1 MRGSKLAAL
10 TRKFFSP
17 HSGSGVCGR
26 LPFCVQRKGAD
37 GLPGDQAGGRRCRR
51 PGYRFQPGRI
61 PPGQQLGKIR
71 GALYPG
77 GFIQSTQISTPEN
90 IDEYQRGLT
99 LYSLLLSSGLLF
111 LMFYFLLSAAIQ
123 KNREYLAP
131 ALCCLVIALRNQFF
145 FAEHLLSA
153 DYDFYLEYRLVVLDV
168 SLIPASALYLL
179 SAFYRKALR
188 PRSLAVFA
196 AAVAV
201 LTALHPPLVP
211 AGASAGAAVFA
222 PTGSADGVTV
232 GVDETHYGPELDCT
246 RGQIMTFL
254 WRAGGS
260 PEPEST

>member
-1 MRGSKLAAL
+1 
-10 TRKFFSP
+10 
-17 HSGSGVCGR
+17 
-26 LPFCVQRKGAD
+26 
-37 GLPGDQAGGRRCRR
+37 
-51 PGYRFQPGRI
+51 
-61 PPGQQLGKIR
+61 
-71 GALYPG
+71 
-77 GFIQSTQISTPEN
+77 
-90 IDEYQRGLT
+90 
-99 LYSLLLSSGLLF
+99 
-111 LMFYFLLSAAIQ
+111 MFYFLLSAAIQ
-123 KNREYLAP
+123 KNREYLAL

-188 PRSLAVFA
+188 PWSLAVFA

-260 PEPEST
+260 PEPESTESPFSDVTPEDYYFHCRRF